1 MQFGSTLSQG
11 LCSLTER
18 VVGQFKFSH
27 SDCSDAEKLAGMNW
41 INLSLSHIVD
51 TVIVCPALCGAHP
64 SYCILLVF
72 DQILRHPGLMII
84 AESLLQ
90 RLAFLT
96 IKKVSHSMLH
106 VFVEFQTPQ
115 IVQL

>member
-1 MQFGSTLSQG
+1 MRQYFDDEMQFGSTLSQG

-27 SDCSDAEKLAGMNW
+27 SDFSDAEKLAGMNW

-64 SYCILLVF
+64 S
-72 DQILRHPGLMII
+72 II
-84 AESLLQ
+84 
-90 RLAFLT
+90 
-96 IKKVSHSMLH
+96 
-106 VFVEFQTPQ
+106 
-115 IVQL
+115 